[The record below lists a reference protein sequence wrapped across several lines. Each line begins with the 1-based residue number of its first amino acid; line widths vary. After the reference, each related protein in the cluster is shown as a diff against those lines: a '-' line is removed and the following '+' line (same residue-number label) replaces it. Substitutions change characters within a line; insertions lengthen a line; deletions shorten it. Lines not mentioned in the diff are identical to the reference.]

1 MCWHRPSGSVAS
13 LPCTTPT
20 NAAVYGL
27 RTNVLVMLNG
37 IVPVVPPS
45 AGASTPAVL
54 PPAFAAPRMFS
65 CSSACGSPRL
75 LGDVPLL
82 LSEQFLYGSGG
93 SQTFAEAGRRV
104 RGGSACSDAM
114 QSPASGAEAE
124 AAAEKHGAPLCRSD
138 SFGADS
144 KFGFEEGAAVFAMD
158 WDSDSDSDEFD

>member
-45 AGASTPAVL
+45 SEASTASVQAPAV
-54 PPAFAAPRMFS
+54 AAPRKFS
-65 CSSACGSPRL
+65 CPAACGSPRM

-82 LSEQFLYGSGG
+82 LSEQYLYSSGG

-104 RGGSACSDAM
+104 RGGSACSDALH
-114 QSPASGAEAE
+114 SSGSGAEAE
-124 AAAEKHGAPLCRSD
+124 AAAEKQAAPLCRSD

-144 KFGFEEGAAVFAMD
+144 KFGFEEGAAVFDMD
-158 WDSDSDSDEFD
+158 WDSDSDSDDFD

>member
-20 NAAVYGL
+20 NCAVFGL

-37 IVPVVPPS
+37 IVPVIPPS
-45 AGASTPAVL
+45 AEAPAPVAHA
-54 PPAFAAPRMFS
+54 PAFAAPRIFA
-65 CSSACGSPRL
+65 CPSACGSPRM

-82 LSEQFLYGSGG
+82 LSEQALYGSGG

-104 RGGSACSDAM
+104 RGGSACSDAL
-114 QSPASGAEAE
+114 QSSASAEAE
-124 AAAEKHGAPLCRSD
+124 AVEKQDAPMMCRSD

-144 KFGFEEGAAVFAMD
+144 KFGFEEGVNVFVM
-158 WDSDSDSDEFD
+158 DSDSDEYD